1 MISEVIFNKLCEI
14 CFLLASSVSI
24 ISATTPDSERAAWL
38 ASLILTYFYA
48 DGGLLL
54 WKVLGA
60 KPASE
65 ALYDIPLAALVWYIV
80 FRAVGLRK
88 FLKLGAVQS
97 KTTSL
102 NNNIQHAN
110 AFLIV
115 RKNRLSVILLG
126 FGSWYLVNEMTKEV
140 HAVLRDYP
148 KGFIAAFLGGGLV
161 GVGGTLFDNLEESMS
176 GKRRLSALGR
186 PPASFKRGF
195 LMSFLYTLTV
205 FYDLEV
211 SPK

>member
-88 FLKLGAVQS
+88 FLKLGAVQM
-97 KTTSL
+97 
-102 NNNIQHAN
+102 
-110 AFLIV
+110 
-115 RKNRLSVILLG
+115 ILLG